1 VSDEIADIIPRPP
14 SSPIASTMLIVSTLG
29 LILSIAI
36 VWTELFGEYLPTLAP
51 GQQPDPEMV
60 KHPPR
65 AIAEKHIFDHYGA
78 DYPGSDD
85 MLAAVERDLG
95 LSSTVGDPTAGPG
108 ASDMGSSEAPSE
120 APVETPEAPS
130 EEGGGEG
137 E

>member
-1 VSDEIADIIPRPP
+1 MSDEIADIIPRPP
-14 SSPIASTMLIVSTLG
+14 SSPIGSTMLIVSTLG

-36 VWTELFGEYLPTLAP
+36 VWTELFGEYLPTLPP
-51 GQQPDPEMV
+51 GAQPDPEM
-60 KHPPR
+60 KNHTPR
-65 AIAEKHIFDHYGA
+65 VVAEKHIFDHYGA

-95 LSSTVGDPTAGPG
+95 VSSTVGDPNAGPG

-120 APVETPEAPS
+120 APTEAPVESPEAP
-130 EEGGGEG
+130 EG